1 VRPEIQALRAAAVL
15 VVVLYHLWP
24 ARLPGGFVGVDV
36 FFAISGFLITGHLMR
51 EVQSTGRVQ
60 LSRFWARRARRLLPA
75 SLTVLVLTAIAVVV
89 VVPRSLWGQ
98 FLRAVAGSVLYVQN
112 WVLASDSVDYLAAD
126 NVETPVQ
133 HFWSL
138 GVEEQFYVAWPLL
151 IALALVLARR
161 RSVQRPRRTV
171 GVLLAVVFAVSLVLS
186 IVLTAT
192 DPASAYFVTHTRAWE
207 FAAGGLLAIVAP
219 DVLRAGT
226 RARTLLAWSGWG
238 MIALAVVTFT
248 GATPFPGF
256 TALLPV
262 VGTLLVIAAGS
273 PEGRWSPTPLAEFG
287 PVRLLGDVSY
297 SLYLWHW
304 PLIVL
309 VPYALGRDLDAR
321 VKLLI
326 LVVAVTLA
334 WLSKVLIEDPSRTAK
349 ALTLRRPRWTFAAMA
364 AGMVIALIV
373 PTVGLVQARAAEED
387 SDRQTQALLGGD
399 VPCFGAAAFAD
410 ESICANPDLRDTLVP
425 STAAVFDDTDGA
437 FDCYRPEGSPDATPC
452 HFGSD
457 DADAPRVALVG
468 DSHAAMLVPGL
479 SEQVA
484 DEGWSLD
491 VFVGWGGAWTDPST
505 FGAGPQRTYMQA
517 VDTALRSGD
526 YDVVLATARRDPT
539 QTEQESSTR
548 VAAMETAWRETQDS
562 GTRVVV
568 LRDNPTI
575 TQEALDCVT
584 QAADGADTST
594 CSVSS
599 ADAFAGTDDLV
610 VAADD
615 TGADV
620 VDLASFFCRDDTCP
634 IVIGNVIVYRDQHHI
649 TATFSKTLAPYLM
662 ERLRP
667 LVR

>member
-1 VRPEIQALRAAAVL
+1 MRPEIQALRAAAVL

-457 DADAPRVALVG
+457 DANAPRVALVG

>member
-1 VRPEIQALRAAAVL
+1 MRPEIQALRAAAVL